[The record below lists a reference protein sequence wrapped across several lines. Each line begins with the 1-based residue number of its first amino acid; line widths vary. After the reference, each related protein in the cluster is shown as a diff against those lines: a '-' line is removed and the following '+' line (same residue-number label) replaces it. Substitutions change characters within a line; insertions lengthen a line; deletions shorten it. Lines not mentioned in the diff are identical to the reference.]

1 MKKSKARKLKK
12 RLINL
17 KSYYVAGLAL
27 AVSALLGVGIFRS
40 PAIALTAYFSWEIF
54 KDDLENYKVSHFNLS
69 GLLVGFIAMA
79 VAGVHFDISIL
90 RGIIF
95 FFIGWGMF
103 QLFEGDIGGGDVR
116 LVTVLAIFMNTVQI
130 LSAISLAAA
139 VGMLI
144 GSNLKLKRVPFGAI
158 LIVSTWLTFWIVRF

>member
-1 MKKSKARKLKK
+1 MNKSKAKK
-12 RLINL
+12 FKSRLINI
-17 KSYYVAGLAL
+17 KAYYVAGVAL
-27 AVSALLGVGIFRS
+27 AVAALMGAGILRS

-54 KDDLENYKVSHFNLS
+54 RDDLENYRVSHFNLA
-69 GLLVGFIAMA
+69 GLFAGFVAMA
-79 VAGVHFDISIL
+79 LTGMHFDVSIL
-90 RGIIF
+90 RAIIF

-139 VGMLI
+139 AGMII
-144 GSNLKLKRVPFGAI
+144 GSNLKLKRVSFGAL
-158 LIVSTWLTFWIVRF
+158 LITSAWLTFWIVRF